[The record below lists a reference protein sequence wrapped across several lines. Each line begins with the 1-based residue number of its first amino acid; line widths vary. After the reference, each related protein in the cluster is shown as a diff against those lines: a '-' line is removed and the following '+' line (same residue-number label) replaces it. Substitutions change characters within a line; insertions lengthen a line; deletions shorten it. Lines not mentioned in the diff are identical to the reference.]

1 MPIKHFTRAV
11 AALILFSSS
20 TISALANEHD
30 KALATMDKVYSATIN
45 SYYSINS
52 FYNFSANQADQEQQK
67 QVLYSVGVVE
77 DLMIDISGLL
87 SNSPLKSQVD
97 SARDAWLAYEDSLN
111 ENIEVVNDTGYTDLR
126 LVGDLANLNISF
138 NDSLNILYKSIA
150 EESGI
155 TTDEELEKTHNTAK
169 LAALIMT
176 KYSARSTST
185 VSQVYS
191 REDDSDT
198 TLDQLATQFNQQL
211 NELAEKQSDKDA
223 AKLLDSAKTKWE
235 FIQPSLIN
243 YNENRV
249 NFVVNLYTKKII
261 ENLQEA
267 SAI

>member
-1 MPIKHFTRAV
+1 MLIKYFMRTAAAFTLLTAG
-11 AALILFSSS
+11 A
-20 TISALANEHD
+20 TSALASEQDN
-30 KALATMDKVYSATIN
+30 AVATMDKVYQATIS
-45 SYYSINS
+45 SYYSIND
-52 FYNFSANQADQEQQK
+52 FYNFSANQADKEQQQ
-67 QVLYSVGVVE
+67 QVQSAVGAVE

-87 SNSPLKSQVD
+87 SDSPLRTQVD

-150 EESGI
+150 EESGLNV
-155 TTDEELEKTHNTAK
+155 DAELEKTHNTAK

-191 REDDSDT
+191 REDDSDI
-198 TLDQLATQFNQQL
+198 TLDQLAGRFSKQL
-211 NELAEKQSDKDA
+211 NELTASQDNKDA

-235 FIQPSLIN
+235 FIQPSLMN

-261 ENLQEA
+261 ENLQ
-267 SAI
+267 SANAI